1 MATEFTPIA
10 STIGGILIGLSAVI
24 LMLFLGRIAGATGIL
39 AGALW
44 PTSLHDWLWR
54 IAFLLGM
61 VAAPSAALIAG
72 IPIQPIEVP
81 IGLEQL
87 AIGGIIVGC
96 GVTLGAGC
104 TSGHGVCGLSRFSIR
119 SLVATLTFMVTTA
132 ITVFLIRH
140 VMGG

>member
-10 STIGGILIGLSAVI
+10 STIGGVLIGLSAVI

-39 AGALW
+39 AGTLW
-44 PTSLHDWLWR
+44 PTGLHDWLWR

-119 SLVATLTFMVTTA
+119 SLVATLTFMVSTA

-140 VMGG
+140 VIGG

>member
-1 MATEFTPIA
+1 MTTEFTPFA
-10 STIGGILIGLSAVI
+10 SAVGGVLIGLSAVI

-44 PTSLHDWLWR
+44 PASLHDWFWR

-72 IPIQPIEVP
+72 IPTQPIEVP
-81 IGLEQL
+81 VGLEQL

-96 GVTLGAGC
+96 GVTLGSGC

-119 SLVATLTFMVTTA
+119 SLVATVTFMITTA

-140 VMGG
+140 VVGG